1 MTEINKYNNSKIYK
15 IQCRSS
21 NKIYI
26 GSTCQSLAQRLSEHV
41 STYKH
46 YQKKNDKSIY
56 IKSYEI
62 LSFGDY
68 EIVLLEQCNYNNK
81 QELLKREGYY
91 MTLNKEIIVNRC
103 IAGRN
108 QKQYKIE
115 NKEHIKD
122 YRIKNKEHFKEY
134 YIEHKEHIKERQKK
148 YDVEHKEHIKE
159 YRIKNKEHIKEYRIK
174 NKEHM
179 EEYRN
184 KYRRLKKQKQN
195 EIVNS
200 NIVLFEEQI
209 TILHKSFE
217 LPKINVLEKNLK
229 ILYKKQL
236 NYYNSLFK

>member
-41 STYKH
+41 NNYKH
-46 YQKKNDKSIY
+46 YQKNDKSKY
-56 IKSYEI
+56 ISSYEI
-62 LSFGDY
+62 LNFKDY
-68 EIVLLEQCNYNNK
+68 EIVLLENCNFNNK
-81 QELLKREGYY
+81 QQLHEKEGYY
-91 MTLNKEIIVNRC
+91 IQLNKEIVINNR
-103 IAGRN
+103 IAGR
-108 QKQYKIE
+108 KQEQY
-115 NKEHIKD
+115 NKDNYDLRLRTHRQ
-122 YRIKNKEHFKEY
+122 YN
-134 YIEHKEHIKERQKK
+134 IEHKEHIKK
-148 YDVEHKEHIKE
+148 YNIEHKEHKKE
-159 YRIKNKEHIKEYRIK
+159 YD
-174 NKEHM
+174 
-179 EEYRN
+179 N